1 MRTSAATTSPQF
13 SNLSISNRTKRS
25 TQPLNVNSAEVDGD
39 TITIAFDRELATTT
53 PNTGTFRVKA
63 NGKAIKVTDIKLKP
77 ANREALLTLKSP
89 VAFGDSVSLS
99 YTDAKGNQKRN
110 VIEDLDGNDLAT
122 LSKLTVTNNTRKS
135 TSDLKVDY
143 ADADGSTINLYLTD
157 ALSSSIPKASRFRVK
172 ANKRKQKIAAV
183 TTDPDAGIVTLNLK
197 KPISSEKDILIS
209 YRDHN
214 GNQRS
219 GVIEDLDGNDLPSF
233 SKLAP
238 TNDSID
244 NDPPALEDAYL
255 DGKELVLEFDEL
267 IQPGKLAKSRFKV
280 KAGKKRLRVISAEVP
295 EDDAVAILNL
305 KSTLPSSANSLSL
318 TYKDFKGDQNSKVI
332 QDLDGNDLESFK
344 NFDVEIL

>member
-1 MRTSAATTSPQF
+1 MCIRDSISSATPSNRRWTVKEDGVAIPVVFSNVDTTAAELDLQLANAVDAGSTVTLSYRDLDGNQSSGVIEDLSGNDLASI

-25 TQPLNVNSAEVDGD
+25 TQPLNVNSAEVDGN

-63 NGKAIKVTDIKLKP
+63 NGKAIKVTDIKIKP

-99 YTDAKGNQKRN
+99 YTDAKGNQKSN

-172 ANKRKQKIAAV
+172 ANKRKQKICLLY
-183 TTDPDAGIVTLNLK
+183 TSPS
-197 KPISSEKDILIS
+197 P
-209 YRDHN
+209 RDRT
-214 GNQRS
+214 RS
-219 GVIEDLDGNDLPSF
+219 
-233 SKLAP
+233 
-238 TNDSID
+238 
-244 NDPPALEDAYL
+244 
-255 DGKELVLEFDEL
+255 
-267 IQPGKLAKSRFKV
+267 RM
-280 KAGKKRLRVISAEVP
+280 
-295 EDDAVAILNL
+295 
-305 KSTLPSSANSLSL
+305 PSSA
-318 TYKDFKGDQNSKVI
+318 
-332 QDLDGNDLESFK
+332 
-344 NFDVEIL
+344 